1 MRTIAE
7 IQADVRAALDQVKT
21 VDATNA
27 EALEGAK
34 AKLNSLMQ
42 ELDAAKTAEAA
53 EQALVSDHL
62 DKEARKG
69 NNFSLL
75 RFIRCAANGRMDGL
89 EGEIAA
95 EGVREYER
103 LGLSSQRGY
112 VIPLA
117 VLNRAASGQNAGTAA
132 DGGYAITINQ
142 RFIEDV
148 KERLTVVKMGATVLN
163 DLEPGQLNMPS
174 FGAVT
179 TTFLDEAA
187 SASAQ
192 KSTVAKVTL
201 VPRGLRTYIPYTRD
215 LAKQVSP
222 DVEAILIRLLEDS
235 VAAGLDKAALAAVV
249 TAATQPA
256 GGTSLS
262 WANVVA
268 METTINSK
276 NANRGNLGYIL
287 PAASWGAA
295 KTTLKSSGVG
305 GYILEDNGMI
315 NGYKA
320 DFSNQFAANT
330 PVFGNWA
337 DLVLGRWGGLDILV
351 NPFTNDDTG
360 EIRVNVY
367 QYADAKVAFAKSFAK
382 LTIAAGSGSGV

>member
-27 EALEGAK
+27 EALAEAK
-34 AKLNSLMQ
+34 AKLKSLMQ

-62 DKEARKG
+62 DQEARKG

-75 RFIRCAANGRMDGL
+75 RFIRCAASGHMDGL

-117 VLNRAASGQNAGTAA
+117 ALNRAAAGQNAGTAA
-132 DGGYAITINQ
+132 DGGNAITINQ

-148 KERLTVVKMGATVLN
+148 KERLTVAKMGATVLN
-163 DLEPGQLNMPS
+163 DLEPGQLEMPS
-174 FGAVT
+174 FGAIT
-179 TTFLDEAA
+179 TTFLGEAA
-187 SASAQ
+187 QATAK
-192 KSTVAKVTL
+192 KSTVSKVTL
-201 VPRGLRTYIPYTRD
+201 SPRGLRTYIPYTRD

-222 DVEAILIRLLEDS
+222 DVEAILIRILEDS
-235 VAAGLDKAALAAVV
+235 VAAGLDKEALAAVV
-249 TAATQPA
+249 TAATSA
-256 GGTSLS
+256 GTALS
-262 WANVVA
+262 WANVVG
-268 METTINSK
+268 METAINSA

-287 PAASWGAA
+287 PAVSWGAA

-320 DFSNQFAANT
+320 DFTNQLAANT
-330 PVFGNWA
+330 PLFGNWA

-351 NPFTNDDTG
+351 NPFSNDDTG

-367 QYADAKVAFAKSFAK
+367 QYADAKVAFAKSFSK
-382 LTIAAGSGSGV
+382 LVIA